1 VPPVLCPH
9 ECKPRLLRARG
20 APFRAPSVLSIA
32 RASGLRPPAPWRL
45 SLWLVLVPSPV
56 VIQDA
61 CPPLLDADSLSQAL
75 ARRSCLGAYRTD
87 VFRDPLL
94 TGASP
99 MRACSASG
107 SAPIIRVCSGSLP
120 RPHDLVGRI
129 LPSSRFSFVKQR
141 GEFPARTSVPGCNG
155 CLLAWSLAPNRLAC
169 LQLVTSQFVAGSPSP
184 PSLLCQLRHLGTSRA
199 VVPGLAIQ
207 DAEWPC
213 RPRRMRIGGPE
224 P

>member
-1 VPPVLCPH
+1 MPPVLCPH

-120 RPHDLVGRI
+120 RRMTLSAASCPAHVSASSSSAVSSLPGPRCLDAMAVCWLGHSPPIGLRVCSWSPH
-129 LPSSRFSFVKQR
+129 SS
-141 GEFPARTSVPGCNG
+141 
-155 CLLAWSLAPNRLAC
+155 WLAPLLRPPCCASSAI
-169 LQLVTSQFVAGSPSP
+169 LVRVELWSQ
-184 PSLLCQLRHLGTSRA
+184 
-199 VVPGLAIQ
+199 
-207 DAEWPC
+207 D
-213 RPRRMRIGGPE
+213 
-224 P
+224 